1 MVARVPPKDEAAGS
15 SPVMGGLFLL
25 TVTAN
30 NGYYF
35 YFKLHVI
42 FCHDVLCCGWVW
54 QCVHTPATEAT
65 LQ

>member
-1 MVARVPPKDEAAGS
+1 
-15 SPVMGGLFLL
+15 MGGLFLL